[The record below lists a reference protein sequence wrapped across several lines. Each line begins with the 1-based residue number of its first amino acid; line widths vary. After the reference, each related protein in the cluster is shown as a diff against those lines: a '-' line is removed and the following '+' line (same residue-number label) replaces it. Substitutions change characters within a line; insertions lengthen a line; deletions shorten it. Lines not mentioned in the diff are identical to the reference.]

1 MITYN
6 NNDIIDVEKFEINVA
21 VGNGPNIKWDLKG
34 SVNMKM
40 QGVETLN
47 LAKVIYIPQAV
58 KNLLSIARLVSK
70 GSMMGDTQDKM
81 TMKKNYHD
89 TRRKERK

>member
-1 MITYN
+1 
-6 NNDIIDVEKFEINVA
+6 
-21 VGNGPNIKWDLKG
+21 
-34 SVNMKM
+34 MKM

-70 GSMMGDTQDKM
+70 VSMMGDTQDKM

>member
-1 MITYN
+1 
-6 NNDIIDVEKFEINVA
+6 
-21 VGNGPNIKWDLKG
+21 
-34 SVNMKM
+34 MKM

-70 GSMMGDTQDKM
+70 LSMMGDTQDKM